1 MKAKSRK
8 RLLISSVAML
18 LVAMLALGTAT
29 FAWFTSNP
37 NATASGLSMKA
48 TASKGLVIQT
58 ATHGAV
64 DPDFWGHTDYL
75 NYDGATGVSKTASV
89 EANPAS
95 FNPDADLTTGYRV
108 EAKADDNYVAADDA
122 TVESATAGS
131 DYYTENIKCKL
142 TGAADESETGS
153 LKLKSLSITTVPG
166 VDMSSAIRVGIAYN
180 GTVVGVYSPA
190 TAANKVLTSTG
201 AYNTALS
208 SSNYTFTAAST
219 VSNKDLGTVKQ
230 DGSDIVTVV
239 VYLDGEAANVYS
251 QNISVANLISSVNV
265 ALVVE

>member
-75 NYDGATGVSKTASV
+75 NYDGTTGVSKTASV

-108 EAKADDNYVAADDA
+108 EAKADDNYAAADDA
-122 TVESATAGS
+122 TVESATANS

-153 LKLKSLSITTVPG
+153 LKLKSLSISTVPG

-180 GTVVGVYSPA
+180 GTVIGVYSPA
-190 TAANKVLTSTG
+190 AATNKVLTKTG
-201 AYNTALS
+201 VYSEALGS
-208 SSNYTFTAAST
+208 DYTFTAASA
-219 VSNKDLGTVKQ
+219 VSNINLGSVKQ

-265 ALVVE
+265 ALIVE